1 MAEVFCRAQSA
12 SSGSFK
18 AWIPCFDRISG
29 PSNSASISASIRHPR
44 HPPVVAWSSPQR
56 SFSRYPRE
64 ILQSSHKSRR
74 WMAECLAGQA
84 GQAGLPTTFKP
95 PSGTGLDASCLAKEA
110 RHCWQTSAERLKI
123 RSQKSK
129 LFSIT
134 QLWGLK
140 WSKINI
146 PETRQLWI
154 RKVFQVLEIWK
165 SQLFYPVFLISNDST
180 WVNMSQ
186 LRHMPCKLDML
197 QDLHSRSSP
206 RELPRVTTSPGK
218 WPVTGQLASH
228 GNMQR
233 TTKNNI

>member
-1 MAEVFCRAQSA
+1 M
-12 SSGSFK
+12 
-18 AWIPCFDRISG
+18 
-29 PSNSASISASIRHPR
+29 HPR

-95 PSGTGLDASCLAKEA
+95 PSGTGLDASCLTKEA
-110 RHCWQTSAERLKI
+110 RHCWQRSAERLKI

-140 WSKINI
+140 WTKINI

-154 RKVFQVLEIWK
+154 RKVFQVLGK
-165 SQLFYPVFLISNDST
+165 SHLFYPVFLISNDST

-197 QDLHSRSSP
+197 QDLDSRSSP
-206 RELPRVTTSPGK
+206 RELPRVTTSPGNDPLLVNWLHMATCK
-218 WPVTGQLASH
+218 EQ
-228 GNMQR
+228 QR
-233 TTKNNI
+233 TTFKVSSKTSTFSLSKTMKTTSVLSSPCILYCSCCCHRFSF